1 VALKKSEKRLLIIL
15 GIVLAIFLMDRF
27 IWSAD
32 KNKKQ
37 SVASAPVA
45 KNTMQ
50 TPGNRSAVNNAKVNV
65 PAPGVKRHFPGWKT
79 DPFAYSY
86 AVELARQNQKRRPGN
101 VNRAQPKEQVA
112 QNDNAGSNEEKK
124 ENKGPVLNGVFWKEG
139 KAFAL
144 IDGVIMEEGEEREGL
159 KVLQIRG
166 SEVICRK
173 GNRTFTIQWRESQ

>member
-27 IWSAD
+27 IWSSDEKA
-32 KNKKQ
+32 KK
-37 SVASAPVA
+37 VTASAQAVKSGVKVPVNKGTV
-45 KNTMQ
+45 KN
-50 TPGNRSAVNNAKVNV
+50 PNV
-65 PAPGVKRHFPGWKT
+65 PVGGSGEKKYFSGWKT